1 MDSLIIKSVIRLSVR
16 SLGCSF
22 ARASAWSFVCVS
34 GCSVVSV
41 VPPFAQFFLLFMGIN
56 ML

>member
-1 MDSLIIKSVIRLSVR
+1 MDRLIIKSVIRPSVR
-16 SLGCSF
+16 SLDFSF
-22 ARASAWSFVCVS
+22 AEASAWSFVCVS